1 MSPNRWELKP
11 ESLRAVCDPDA
22 LGFETTLDVI
32 PLEGKVVAQDRAI
45 HALEFGLG
53 VKDLEY
59 NIFVAGPPRA
69 GKTETIMAYVQELAA
84 KEPTPPDIIYVHNFK
99 DPEKPQ
105 SLNLP
110 TGKGRL
116 LKADMEE
123 LISKLKVQVPEVFES
138 EDYSSRRE
146 SLVHGFTQE
155 RNKILQELDTKA
167 GEEGF
172 ILNISPTGLMIFP
185 GKESKPLGEDELKAL
200 SDEERET
207 LRQKSTQLHT
217 EMNDAIRK
225 IRKMEKEFQ
234 EKEKKLDQ
242 DVALYVVG
250 HHIEELREKYQDLPQ
265 VVDYLKDVQEDI
277 LKNIDDLKRRPG
289 AQSPFPFP
297 TPEPSFV
304 QYQVNVFVDHSE
316 TKGAPVIMENN
327 PTYSNLFGAVER
339 RAQFGALVTDFTL
352 IRAGALQ
359 RANHGYLILE
369 ALDLLRWFF
378 SYEALKRC
386 LKNGEIKIE
395 DPMEMFGLITTRSL
409 QPQPIP
415 LNIKIILVGDPHI
428 YQLLYIYDEDFHK
441 FFKIKAHFD
450 WRMRKSDGHL
460 QKFCELLAG
469 YCRDKQLMP
478 LHKTGLA
485 RLVEYAQELAGHQQ
499 KLTLQLKEVQD
510 VLKEANYWART
521 NTHEVILGSDV
532 DKAIDEKTYRAD
544 LPEEK
549 LQEFI
554 DEGMLFIETE
564 GRVVGQMNGL
574 SVYALG
580 DHSFGRPSRITAT
593 VSLGKEGVLAIDRE
607 SQLSGNIHNKGVLI
621 LAGYLKSRFAQNKP
635 LTLSASLCF
644 EQSYGLVEGDSA
656 SLAELCTLLSA
667 LAEVPLAQNLAMTG
681 SVSQRGEAQPIG
693 GVNWK
698 IEGFYKVCKARGLDG
713 TQGVIIPKANAPELM
728 LKKEVVDAVKEGKF
742 HVWAVGH
749 VDEALELLTGLPAGQ
764 RLPDGTFEPDTVNGK
779 VDQKLQQMM
788 ELARV
793 LMKGEEQGPEKTAGP
808 AASCPSC
815 GKGAV

>member
-11 ESLRAVCDPDA
+11 ESLRAVCDPDS
-22 LGFETTLDVI
+22 LGFETTLDV
-32 PLEGKVVAQDRAI
+32 PAPKEKVVAQDRAV

-69 GKTETIMAYVQELAA
+69 GKTEAIMAYVQELAA
-84 KEPTPPDIIYVHNFK
+84 KEPTPPDYIYVHNFK
-99 DPEKPQ
+99 DPEQPQ
-105 SLNLP
+105 SLSLP
-110 TGKGRL
+110 NGKGRL
-116 LKADMEE
+116 LRADMEE
-123 LISKLKVQVPEVFES
+123 LISNLRVQVPEVFES

-146 SLVHGFTQE
+146 ALMASFTQE
-155 RNKILQELDTKA
+155 RNKILQELDAKA
-167 GEEGF
+167 GEQGF

-185 GKESKPLGEDELKAL
+185 GKEGKPLGEEELKAL
-200 SDEERET
+200 SDEEREA
-207 LRQKSTQLHT
+207 LRQKSTQLHI
-217 EMNDAIRK
+217 EMNEAIRK

-265 VVDYLKDVQEDI
+265 VLDYLKDVQEDI
-277 LKNIDDLKRRPG
+277 LKNIEDLKRRPG
-289 AQSPFPFP
+289 AQGPFPFP

-316 TKGAPVIMENN
+316 TKGAPVLMENN
-327 PTYSNLFGAVER
+327 PTYPNLFGAVER
-339 RAQFGALVTDFTL
+339 RAQFGALVTDFSL

-359 RANHGYLILE
+359 KANGGYLVLE
-369 ALDLLRWFF
+369 AMDLLRWFF

-386 LKNGEIKIE
+386 LKNGEVKIE
-395 DPMEMFGLITTRSL
+395 DPMEMYGLITTRSL

-415 LNIKIILVGDPHI
+415 LNIKIILVGDPYI
-428 YQLLYIYDEDFHK
+428 YQILYIYDEDFHK

-450 WRMRKSDGHL
+450 SRMKKTDDHIL
-460 QKFCELLAG
+460 KFCGMLAAF
-469 YCRDKQLMP
+469 CKEQKLMP
-478 LHKTGLA
+478 LHKTGMA
-485 RLVEYAQELAGHQQ
+485 RLVEHAQELAGHQQ

-521 NTHEVILGSDV
+521 NTHDVVFGSDV
-532 DKAIDEKTYRAD
+532 DKAIAEQIYRAD

-564 GRVVGQMNGL
+564 GQVVGQMNGL
-574 SVYALG
+574 SVYMTG
-580 DHSFGRPSRITAT
+580 DHGFGRPSRITAT
-593 VSLGKEGVLAIDRE
+593 ASLGKEGVVTIDRE

-621 LAGYLKSRFAQNKP
+621 LAGFLKNRFAQNKP

-644 EQSYGLVEGDSA
+644 EQSYGMVEGDSA
-656 SLAELCTLLSA
+656 SLAELCTLMSA
-667 LAEVPLAQNLAMTG
+667 LAEIPLAQNIAMTG
-681 SVSQRGEAQPIG
+681 SMSQRGEAQPIG

-698 IEGFYKVCKARGLDG
+698 VEGFYKVCKARGLDG
-713 TQGVIIPKANAPELM
+713 SQGVIIPKSNVQDLM

-749 VDEALELLTGLPAGQ
+749 ADEALELLTGLPAGTRQ
-764 RLPDGTFEPDTVNGK
+764 PDGAFEPDTVNGK
-779 VDQKLQQMM
+779 VDAKLKEMM
-788 ELARV
+788 ELAKE
-793 LMKGEEQGPEKTAGP
+793 LMRGEEGPGKSPSP
-808 AASCPSC
+808 AAPAPSC
-815 GKGAV
+815 GK

>member
-11 ESLRAVCDPDA
+11 ENLRAFCDPDA

-32 PLEGKVVAQDRAI
+32 PLEGKVVAQDRAV

-53 VKDLEY
+53 MKDLEY

-84 KEPTPPDIIYVHNFK
+84 KEPTPPDIIYVHNFT

-123 LISKLKVQVPEVFES
+123 LISNLKVQIPEVFES

-155 RNKILQELDTKA
+155 RNKILQELDAKA

-185 GKESKPLGEDELKAL
+185 GKESKPLSEDELKAL
-200 SDEERET
+200 GDEERET

-217 EMNDAIRK
+217 EMNEAIRK
-225 IRKMEKEFQ
+225 IRKMEKGFQ

-250 HHIEELREKYQDLPQ
+250 HHIEELREKYKDLPQ

-289 AQSPFPFP
+289 TQGPFPFP

-359 RANHGYLILE
+359 RANNGYLILE
-369 ALDLLRWFF
+369 VLDLLRWYF

-386 LKNGEIKIE
+386 LKNEEIKIE

-415 LNIKIILVGDPHI
+415 LNIKIILVGDPYI

-469 YCRDKQLMP
+469 YCREKQLLP

-485 RLVEYAQELAGHQQ
+485 REQAGHQQ

-521 NTHEVILGSDV
+521 NTHEVIFGSDV

-574 SVYALG
+574 SLFALG
-580 DHSFGRPSRITAT
+580 DYSFGRPSRITAT
-593 VSLGKEGVLAIDRE
+593 ISLGKEGVLAIDRE

-713 TQGVIIPKANAPELM
+713 TQGVIIPKANVPELM
-728 LKKEVVDAVKEGKF
+728 LKKEVVDAVREGKF

-764 RLPDGTFEPDTVNGK
+764 RLPDGTFEPDTVNDK
-779 VDQKLQQMM
+779 VDQKLKQMM

-793 LMKGEEQGPEKTAGP
+793 LMKGEEGPEKSAGP
-808 AASCPSC
+808 TASCPSC
-815 GKGAV
+815 GK

>member
-22 LGFETTLDVI
+22 LGFETTLDVS
-32 PLEGKVVAQDRAI
+32 PLKEKVVAQDRAV

-84 KEPTPPDIIYVHNFK
+84 TEPTPPDYIYVHNFK
-99 DPEKPQ
+99 DPEQPQ
-105 SLNLP
+105 SLSLP

-123 LISKLKVQVPEVFES
+123 LISNLKVQIPEVFES
-138 EDYSSRRE
+138 EDYSGRRE
-146 SLVHGFTQE
+146 ALMHGFTQE
-155 RNKILQELDTKA
+155 RNKILQELDAKA

-185 GKESKPLGEDELKAL
+185 GKEGKPLSEDELKAL
-200 SDEERET
+200 SDEDREA

-217 EMNDAIRK
+217 EMNEAIRK

-250 HHIEELREKYQDLPQ
+250 HHMEELREKYQDLPQ
-265 VVDYLKDVQEDI
+265 VLDYLKDVQEDI

-289 AQSPFPFP
+289 AQGPFPFP
-297 TPEPSFV
+297 TPEPSFI

-327 PTYSNLFGAVER
+327 PTYPNLFGAVER

-359 RANHGYLILE
+359 RANGGYLVLE

-386 LKNGEIKIE
+386 LKNGEVKIE
-395 DPMEMFGLITTRSL
+395 DPMEMYGMITTRSL

-415 LNIKIILVGDPHI
+415 LNIKIILVGDPYI

-450 WRMRKSDGHL
+450 SRMRKTDDHL
-460 QKFCELLAG
+460 RQVLRAAGRLL
-469 YCRDKQLMP
+469 P
-478 LHKTGLA
+478 
-485 RLVEYAQELAGHQQ
+485 
-499 KLTLQLKEVQD
+499 
-510 VLKEANYWART
+510 
-521 NTHEVILGSDV
+521 
-532 DKAIDEKTYRAD
+532 
-544 LPEEK
+544 
-549 LQEFI
+549 
-554 DEGMLFIETE
+554 
-564 GRVVGQMNGL
+564 
-574 SVYALG
+574 
-580 DHSFGRPSRITAT
+580 
-593 VSLGKEGVLAIDRE
+593 
-607 SQLSGNIHNKGVLI
+607 
-621 LAGYLKSRFAQNKP
+621 
-635 LTLSASLCF
+635 
-644 EQSYGLVEGDSA
+644 
-656 SLAELCTLLSA
+656 
-667 LAEVPLAQNLAMTG
+667 
-681 SVSQRGEAQPIG
+681 
-693 GVNWK
+693 
-698 IEGFYKVCKARGLDG
+698 G
-713 TQGVIIPKANAPELM
+713 TRN
-728 LKKEVVDAVKEGKF
+728 
-742 HVWAVGH
+742 
-749 VDEALELLTGLPAGQ
+749 
-764 RLPDGTFEPDTVNGK
+764 
-779 VDQKLQQMM
+779 
-788 ELARV
+788 
-793 LMKGEEQGPEKTAGP
+793 
-808 AASCPSC
+808 SCPSTRPAWPAWWSMPRNWPGTSRSSPC
-815 GKGAV
+815 SSKRSRTSSRKPTIGPGATPTR